1 MTHSHFIIYKAM
13 KNLVLYLILI
23 FFSFDTFRVSEK
35 SDVYAFIL
43 PKTITNGS
51 RNIKST
57 YDYIVVGGG
66 AAGCALARTLADS
79 NYSVLLVERGG
90 TRLDESIL
98 TRDISG
104 MGRVVD
110 DRRVSEL
117 IVTKQGVRTHVG
129 NVLGGGTAINMGMI
143 MEENPEY
150 FQILR
155 EFSGAN
161 FNTTIL
167 KESYDWIADRISNKG
182 DQNLPIVEP
191 MEHAFKDIGFVTE
204 ENPESKFSL
213 NRVNGTWR
221 VYNLFNVS
229 DHGFRMSSD
238 ILLSDYQTAK
248 NNVVIEKSPVDILTN
263 HLVTKIELERIETY
277 KNSKISGSQNRDFP
291 FIRNINIGR
300 FNTNYK
306 MDFQRVFTKDQTLN
320 AKCIILERNILKH
333 SNSEFD
339 EYPLFNI
346 TTGTLIDEYDIE
358 KTIKPSKEF
367 IRNIFAK
374 RICVNDNGMIILSS
388 GAIHTPILLYKSGIG
403 PVESLQNMNIM
414 PLLEIPNLGTNIV
427 DRLLFAVP
435 FFFKSSIS
443 TTSFVNPI
451 MSSFSTVSGNCGYN
465 CNTINIESLGGGK
478 TIEGTLYATRLIFPP
493 KLRNNI
499 VTDFVIEVFK
509 KCAENYP
516 LSGGLPICMVL
527 QYPLECLRRSAAV
540 FYFTSEPKSRGGLSV
555 KKDGKFEL
563 DGNYLSEDED
573 KENVITGLSSVIKML
588 RSGRF
593 KDIAEEGGYLSCPIT
608 VLNGIIGVLAS
619 ARTERLF
626 INKPLSPDFM
636 SELENVYNTILAYK
650 NSIFP
655 DECNLMNDPR
665 DCLESKN
672 IIFEKIATFPPILP
686 DLSDKDE
693 ILRLAYNIGTSIWH
707 WSGSVPL
714 GELVENDTFLLT
726 GTKNL
731 GIVDA
736 SLLKIL
742 PRVNPVYTIMS
753 LGRYAGVSILNLRK
767 KNQEN
772 VEKIHG

>member
-1 MTHSHFIIYKAM
+1 M
-13 KNLVLYLILI
+13 KNILYFTLLL
-23 FFSFDTFRVSEK
+23 FSFNTLHISEK
-35 SDVYAFIL
+35 INVKAFVI
-43 PKTITNGS
+43 PKRTITGTK
-51 RNIKST
+51 NIKSS

-98 TRDISG
+98 TQDIKG

-110 DRRVSEL
+110 DKRVSEL
-117 IVTKQGVRTHVG
+117 IITKQGVRTHVG

-150 FQILR
+150 FQLLK
-155 EFSGAN
+155 EYSGAN
-161 FNTTIL
+161 FNKNIL
-167 KESYDWIADRISNKG
+167 RESYNWIVSRVSNKG
-182 DQNLPIVEP
+182 DQDLPIVEP
-191 MEHAFKDIGFVTE
+191 MENAFKDIGFVTE
-204 ENPESKFSL
+204 KNPESEFSL

-238 ILLSDYQTAK
+238 ILLSDYQNAK
-248 NNVVIEKSPVDILTN
+248 NNTVIETSPVDILTN
-263 HLVTKIELERIETY
+263 HLVTKVEFERIEIQRESRG
-277 KNSKISGSQNRDFP
+277 NGSQNKSFP
-291 FIRNINIGR
+291 FIRNVSSGGK
-300 FNTNYK
+300 FNYNK
-306 MDFQRVFTKDQTLN
+306 MGFQAGVFSKNLLN
-320 AKCIILERNILKH
+320 AKCIILERIMLKNQY
-333 SNSEFD
+333 SDFD
-339 EYPLFNI
+339 EYPLLNI
-346 TTGTLIDEYDIE
+346 TTGKLVNEFGVE
-358 KTIKPSKEF
+358 NAIKPSKEL
-367 IRNIFAK
+367 IRSIFAK
-374 RICVNDNGMIILSS
+374 RICLNDNGMIILSS

-403 PVESLQNMNIM
+403 PIESLQNMNIM
-414 PLLEIPNLGTNIV
+414 PLLEVPNLGTNIV
-427 DRLLFAVP
+427 DRLLFAIP
-435 FFFKSSIS
+435 FFFKNDVF
-443 TTSFVNPI
+443 TNPFVNPI
-451 MSSFSTVSGNCGYN
+451 MSSFSSLSGDCGYS
-465 CNTINIESLGGGK
+465 CSIINIESLGGER
-478 TIEGTLYATRLIFPP
+478 TVEGTLYATRLIFPP
-493 KLRNNI
+493 RLRNNI

-516 LSGGLPICMVL
+516 LSGGIPICLIL
-527 QYPLECLRRSAAV
+527 QYPLECLRRSAAI
-540 FYFTSEPKSRGGLSV
+540 FYFTSEPKSRGGINV
-555 KKDGKFEL
+555 KKDGKFEI
-563 DGNYLSEDED
+563 DGNYLSEEED
-573 KENVITGLSSVIKML
+573 RENVIIGLSSVIKML

-593 KDIAEEGGYLSCPIT
+593 QNIAEEGGYSSCPMA

-636 SELENVYNTILAYK
+636 DELENVYNIILNYK

-655 DECNLMNDPR
+655 DECNTVSDPR

-686 DLSDKDE
+686 DLSDKEE

-707 WSGSVPL
+707 WSGSAPL
-714 GELVENDTFLLT
+714 GELVENESFLLS

-742 PRVNPVYTIMS
+742 PRINPVYTVMS
-753 LGRYAGVSILNLRK
+753 IGRYAGISILNLRK

-772 VEKIHG
+772 NEKIHS

>member
-1 MTHSHFIIYKAM
+1 M
-13 KNLVLYLILI
+13 KNFLLNLTFIFLY
-23 FFSFDTFRVSEK
+23 FNAFRISERG
-35 SDVYAFIL
+35 DVDAFIL
-43 PKTITNGS
+43 PKKVINGS
-51 RNIKST
+51 RNIKPT
-57 YDYIVVGGG
+57 YDYIVIGGG

-90 TRLDESIL
+90 TRLDESTL
-98 TRDISG
+98 TRDING
-104 MGRVVD
+104 LGRVVD

-143 MEENPEY
+143 MEETPEY
-150 FQILR
+150 FQNLR
-155 EFSGAN
+155 DFSGAK

-167 KESYDWIADRISNKG
+167 KESYDWIANRISNKG
-182 DQNLPIVEP
+182 NQNHPIVEP
-191 MEHAFKDIGFVTE
+191 MESAFKDIGFVTE
-204 ENPESKFSL
+204 ENPGSEFSL

-221 VYNLFNVS
+221 VYNLFNES

-238 ILLSDYQTAK
+238 VLLSDYQSAK
-248 NNVVIEKSPVDILTN
+248 DNTVIEKSPVDILTN
-263 HLVTKIELERIETY
+263 HLVTKIEMERIETHRNN
-277 KNSKISGSQNRDFP
+277 KANGSQNIDTP

-306 MDFQRVFTKDQTLN
+306 IDFQKAFSTKNRTLN
-320 AKCIILERNILKH
+320 AKCIILERNILKR
-333 SNSEFD
+333 SYSEFD
-339 EYPLFNI
+339 EYPLLNI

-358 KTIKPSKEF
+358 KAIKPPKEF
-367 IRNIFAK
+367 IRSIFAK

-403 PVESLQNMNIM
+403 PVESLKNMNIM
-414 PLLEIPNLGTNIV
+414 PLLEVPNLGTNVV
-427 DRLLFAVP
+427 DRLLFAIP
-435 FFFKSSIS
+435 FFFKSSVS
-443 TTSFVNPI
+443 TTTFVNPI
-451 MSSFSTVSGNCGYN
+451 MSSFSTISGNCGYS

-493 KLRNNI
+493 ILRNNI
-499 VTDFVIEVFK
+499 VTDFVIEIFK

-516 LSGGLPICMVL
+516 LSGGLPICLIL
-527 QYPLECLRRSAAV
+527 QYPLECLRRSAAI
-540 FYFTSEPKSRGGLSV
+540 FYFTSEPKSRGSLSV
-555 KKDGKFEL
+555 KKDGRFEL

-573 KENVITGLSSVIKML
+573 RENVITGLRSVIKML

-593 KDIAEEGGYLSCPIT
+593 QEIAEEGGYLSCPLT

-636 SELENVYNTILAYK
+636 NELENVYNTILTYK
-650 NSIFP
+650 HSIFP
-655 DECNLMNDPR
+655 DECNEMNDPR

-686 DLSDKDE
+686 DLSDKNE
-693 ILRLAYNIGTSIWH
+693 ILKLAYNIGTSIWH
-707 WSGSVPL
+707 WSGSIPL
-714 GELVENDTFLLT
+714 GDLVENDTFLLN

-742 PRVNPVYTIMS
+742 PRINPVYTIMS

-767 KNQEN
+767 KTQEN
-772 VEKIHG
+772 IEKIHG